1 MENNNNM
8 EKIRKNHR
16 ELKGPADR
24 ERIDIF
30 DSREVTYWASKLGVT
45 QEDIENA
52 VYRIGDKVEN
62 VRSFL
67 NKD

>member
-8 EKIRKNHR
+8 EKIRRNHR
-16 ELKGPADR
+16 ELHGPEDR
-24 ERIDIF
+24 ARIDIF
-30 DSREVTYWASKLGVT
+30 ESREVKYWATKLGVT

-62 VRSFL
+62 VKAFL